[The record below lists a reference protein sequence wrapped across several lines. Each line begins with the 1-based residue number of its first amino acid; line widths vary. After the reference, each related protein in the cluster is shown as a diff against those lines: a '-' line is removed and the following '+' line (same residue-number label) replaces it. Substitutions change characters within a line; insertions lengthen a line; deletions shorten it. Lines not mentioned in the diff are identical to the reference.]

1 MVCGIKKEINTN
13 LSYQQSRAAVTN
25 ITIATRASNLALWQA
40 YHIRDR
46 IEATFPDVKVSL
58 NEITSRGDKILDK
71 PLALIG
77 GKGHF
82 TKELEDEML
91 AGNADLA
98 VHSLKDVPTYIPEG
112 LELVAITERQDQSDV
127 FLSHN
132 YESLESLPQGAV
144 VGTTSLRRRMQLL
157 QQRPDLTIRDLRGNV
172 NTRLRKLAEGQYDAI
187 ILAYIGLARLDLLKD
202 IPFVQKLTFMIPPM
216 GQAALG
222 IEIVSDNDKIREIAM
237 SLNHAPSQLCTK
249 LERDFVSAIG
259 AGCSAPVAVNAII
272 DDGLMR
278 IKALIGYPDASLT
291 VEKELIASLDDCE
304 DLGNILAQEMIDEDA
319 IEILSKAEEMA
330 FKDEMPERL

>member
-1 MVCGIKKEINTN
+1 VEKLI
-13 LSYQQSRAAVTN
+13 
-25 ITIATRASNLALWQA
+25 IATRASNLALWQA
-40 YHIRDR
+40 YHIKER
-46 IEATFPDVKVSL
+46 IETSFPEVTVEL
-58 NEITSRGDKILDK
+58 NEITSKGDKILDK

-91 AGNADLA
+91 SGNAHLA

-112 LELVAITERQDQSDV
+112 LELCAITERKDQSDV
-127 FLSHN
+127 LLSHT
-132 YESLESLPQGAV
+132 YKSLDKLPQGAT

-157 QQRPDLTIRDLRGNV
+157 ERRPDLKVKELRGNV
-172 NTRLRKLAEGQYDAI
+172 NTRLRKLKEGQYDAI
-187 ILAYIGLARLDLLKD
+187 ILAYIGLHRLDLLKD
-202 IPFVQKLTFMIPPM
+202 IPFVEKLDFFIPPM

-222 IEIVSDNDKIREIAM
+222 IEIVSRNDKVREIAM
-237 SLNHAPSQLCTK
+237 TLNDEDSFTCTK

-272 DDGLMR
+272 NADD
-278 IKALIGYPDASLT
+278 ITVKAMLGYPDGT
-291 VEKELIASLDDCE
+291 NIMHKELTSKVTHCDALGTELAEAMISEGALD
-304 DLGNILAQEMIDEDA
+304 ILA
-319 IEILSKAEEMA
+319 KAESIA

>member
-1 MVCGIKKEINTN
+1 VIDM
-13 LSYQQSRAAVTN
+13 TN

-40 YHIRDR
+40 YHIKDR
-46 IEATFPDVKVSL
+46 IEESFPDITVSL

-71 PLALIG
+71 PLALVG

-98 VHSLKDVPTYIPEG
+98 VHSLKDVPTYIPDG
-112 LELVAITERQDQSDV
+112 LELASITKREDQSDL
-127 FLSHN
+127 FLSHT
-132 YESLESLPQGAV
+132 YETLDSLPKGAI
-144 VGTTSLRRRMQLL
+144 VGTTSLRRRMQIL
-157 QQRPDLTIRDLRGNV
+157 QRRPDLTVKDLRGNV

-202 IPFVQKLTFMIPPM
+202 IPFTQKLSFMIPPM

-222 IEIVSDNDKIREIAM
+222 IEIVSSDERIREIAM
-237 SLNHAPSQLCTK
+237 SLNDQPSYISTK
-249 LERDFVSAIG
+249 LERDFVSKIG
-259 AGCSAPVAVNAII
+259 AGCSAPVAVNAVIDGEEITIRAMLGYPDGTNIIERELSSAVASCDTLGVDLAKEMI
-272 DDGLMR
+272 DDG
-278 IKALIGYPDASLT
+278 AL
-291 VEKELIASLDDCE
+291 
-304 DLGNILAQEMIDEDA
+304 
-319 IEILSKAEEMA
+319 EILSKAEEIA

>member
-1 MVCGIKKEINTN
+1 VEKLI
-13 LSYQQSRAAVTN
+13 
-25 ITIATRASNLALWQA
+25 IATRASNLALWQA
-40 YHIRDR
+40 YHIKAR
-46 IEATFPDVKVSL
+46 IEKSFPEVSVEL
-58 NEITSRGDKILDK
+58 NEITSKGDKILDK

-91 AGNADLA
+91 VGNAHLA

-112 LELVAITERQDQSDV
+112 LELCAITTRQDQSDV
-127 FLSHN
+127 LLSHT
-132 YESLESLPQGAV
+132 YESLDALPKGAT

-157 QQRPDLTIRDLRGNV
+157 EKRPDLKVKELRGNV
-172 NTRLRKLAEGQYDAI
+172 NTRLRKLKEGQYDAI
-187 ILAYIGLARLDLLKD
+187 ILAFIGLDRLDLLKD
-202 IPFVQKLTFMIPPM
+202 IPFVEKLDFFIPPM

-222 IEIVSDNDKIREIAM
+222 IEIVSANDRVREIAM
-237 SLNHAPSQLCTK
+237 SLNDVESFTCTK

-272 DDGLMR
+272 TADDIT
-278 IKALIGYPDASLT
+278 IKAMLGYPDGT
-291 VEKELIASLDDCE
+291 NIMHKELTAKVSACDTLGTQLAEAMIAQGALA
-304 DLGNILAQEMIDEDA
+304 ILE
-319 IEILSKAEEMA
+319 KAESIA